1 MTFSPIEQFQR
12 EAAKPLDKAR
22 KALGRE
28 QLVDE
33 LRSTIQNNLNATS
46 SFTFLGH
53 VSASVE
59 PGSGIIHISCDRVA
73 GDHQS
78 FAEKFHDYY
87 RTYARRSRILETFP
101 SPPVM
106 GISLDLP
113 IFPISGPLS
122 GFSALQTQARIKLL
136 GKEAFFDSQW
146 LIVARAVARLDAR
159 LRDAGG
165 PARQL
170 QPSSGEIEPRH
181 REIFAKAMAENA
193 SSAKRSDAR
202 AEVSERVFA
211 AISANL
217 AALCASEMICFVR
230 IAATHHGDGR
240 ISVRSV
246 GGASKYPGGEPDP
259 HASFADFSHE
269 IDLFPPN
276 RRIPVLS
283 RSVQDLRRR
292 LVNTDKIIDREWRRL
307 ARAIAVA
314 DENLCHVQRWPRRG
328 ALTSSAERSQ
338 IEEALSLPSAPSR
351 RASRS
356 L

>member
-12 EAAKPLDKAR
+12 EAAKPLEKAR
-22 KALGRE
+22 KALGRQ

-33 LRSTIQNNLNATS
+33 LRSMIQNNLNATS
-46 SFTFLGH
+46 SSTFLGP

-113 IFPISGPLS
+113 IFPTSGPLS
-122 GFSALQTQARIKLL
+122 GFCALQTQARIKLL
-136 GKEAFFDSQW
+136 GKEAFFDSPW
-146 LIVARAVARLDAR
+146 LIVARAVARVDAR

-165 PARQL
+165 LARQSL
-170 QPSSGEIEPRH
+170 PSSGEIEPRH

-193 SSAKRSDAR
+193 CSAKRSDAR

-217 AALCASEMICFVR
+217 AALRASEMICFVR
-230 IAATHHGDGR
+230 IAATHNGEGR
-240 ISVRSV
+240 ISVRSS
-246 GGASKYPGGEPDP
+246 GGATKYPGGDPDQ
-259 HASFADFSHE
+259 HATFADFSHY

-276 RRIPVLS
+276 RRIPTLS
-283 RSVQDLRRR
+283 RSVQDLRLR
-292 LVNTDKIIDREWRRL
+292 LVDTDKIIEREWLRL

-314 DENLCHVQRWPRRG
+314 DAKLCHAQKWPRRG
-328 ALTSSAERSQ
+328 ALTSSDERSQ
-338 IEEALSLPSAPSR
+338 IEQALSLPPAPAR